1 MLNAPPPDSGIS
13 SEVWDGLAES
23 DRFRIAQAMREQ
35 AEVEAK
41 ASALYYGEMDRSGAG
56 CPPWRTAPEHLRDHY
71 LKHALYELQPRY
83 VGVQDFAGRT
93 PRIVDATLEGHRR
106 RGGAVVQRIRT
117 ITKYA
122 LYSIFTVFAV
132 LILWLAVTAP
142 LNQSLQPIAAPS
154 YLVVAADGQ
163 PIARR
168 GAVRVEPVD
177 VSRLPPYVAQA
188 FVAIEDRRFFRHL
201 GVDPWGMGR
210 AVWRNW
216 WAGRVTEGGSTISQ
230 QLAKTSFTGGERT
243 LGRKVQEA
251 LITLWLET
259 WLSKEEILSRYLS
272 NVYFGNNVYGLRA
285 AARFYFST
293 EPERLTLS
301 QATMLAGLVQAPNRL
316 APDRNLA
323 GAQRRAAL
331 VLQAMTDVGFVSA
344 AESRRTSPARLRLA
358 PRDRTP
364 TGTYFADWVLTQVE
378 TEDQPEYGERRVDTT
393 LERDLQRAAI
403 AAMGDVNIGPHQ
415 AALVAMRTDGRVV
428 AMLGGRDYGRSTFNR
443 ATQARRQ
450 PGSTFKLFVYLAA
463 LRAGI
468 RPDDVIDDSP
478 ITSGEYRPRN
488 SNNVYRGEIT
498 LAEAFAA
505 SSNVAAVR
513 LARRVGLRNVIR
525 AARDLGITAPMRE
538 DDPSIALGTAD
549 VSLLEMTA
557 AYAAVAAGSYPVVP
571 QGIITR
577 PEDMGILERIFTPLM
592 EATRSGSGDAAF
604 GPLRD
609 MLGQAV
615 ESGTGRA
622 ARLPV
627 EAFGKT
633 GTTQDSR
640 DALFIG
646 FAGDLVVGVWIGND
660 NNQPMRDVSGGGVP
674 ARLWRAFMLRAMRAN
689 ALEREQE

>member
-1 MLNAPPPDSGIS
+1 MQSVPPPDSGIA
-13 SEVWDGLAES
+13 SEIWDGLAEP
-23 DRFRIAQAMREQ
+23 DRTRIAQAMREHG
-35 AEVEAK
+35 EVEAR

-56 CPPWRTAPEHLRDHY
+56 CPPWRSAPEHLREHY

-93 PRIVDATLEGHRR
+93 PRVVEATIEGHRR
-106 RGGAVVQRIRT
+106 RGGAIVQRIRR
-117 ITKYA
+117 ITKYG
-122 LYSIFTVFAV
+122 LYTVFAAFAA

-154 YLVVAADGQ
+154 YLVVASDGQ
-163 PIARR
+163 AIARR
-168 GAVRVEPVD
+168 GAIRVEPVD
-177 VSRLPPYVAQA
+177 VMRLPPHVAQA

-201 GVDPWGMGR
+201 GVDPWGMSR
-210 AVWRNW
+210 ALWRNW
-216 WAGRVTEGGSTISQ
+216 RAGRVTEGGSTISQ

-243 LGRKVQEA
+243 MGRKVQEA
-251 LITLWLET
+251 LITVWLEA

-285 AARFYFST
+285 AARFYFSV

-316 APDRNLA
+316 APDRNLE
-323 GAQRRAAL
+323 GARRRAAL
-331 VLQAMTDVGFVSA
+331 VLRAMTDIGFVSE
-344 AESRRTSPARLRLA
+344 AEARRTAPARLRLA
-358 PRDRTP
+358 ARDTTP
-364 TGTYFADWVLTQVE
+364 TGTYFADWVLTQVDAQ
-378 TEDQPEYGERRVDTT
+378 DQPDYGERRVDTT
-393 LERDLQRAAI
+393 LERDLQRSAI
-403 AAMGDVNIGPHQ
+403 AAMRDVDIGPHQ

-428 AMLGGRDYGRSTFNR
+428 AMLGGRDYARSPFNR

-468 RPDDVIDDSP
+468 RPDDVVEDEP
-478 ITSGEYRPRN
+478 ITTGQYRPRN
-488 SNNVYRGEIT
+488 SGGTYRGEISV
-498 LAEAFAA
+498 AEAFAV

-513 LARRVGLRNVIR
+513 LAQRVGLRNVIR

-557 AYAAVAAGSYPVVP
+557 AYAAVAAGSWPIVP
-571 QGIITR
+571 RGIITR
-577 PEDMGILERIFTPLM
+577 PEDMGILERIFSPLM
-592 EATRSGSGDAAF
+592 EVTGSGSSDAAF

-627 EAFGKT
+627 DAFGKT

-646 FAGDLVVGVWIGND
+646 FSGDLVVGVWIGND
-660 NNQPMRDVSGGGVP
+660 DNRPMNDVSGGGLP
-674 ARLWRAFMLRAMRAN
+674 ARLWRAFMMRAIRLD